1 MRTLAAALLLDR
13 EQRVEEGPWRQPCL
27 ADGGGVQVK
36 RLRSGYAYG
45 SGLAVARDAKAVDDA
60 LQAGHRVIEVTRA
73 VAEVAAKR
81 DSYSIQRDGST
92 SP

>member
-1 MRTLAAALLLDR
+1 
-13 EQRVEEGPWRQPCL
+13 
-27 ADGGGVQVK
+27 
-36 RLRSGYAYG
+36 
-45 SGLAVARDAKAVDDA
+45 
-60 LQAGHRVIEVTRA
+60 VIEVTRA